1 MMFILLILS
10 LLSLCFCEYKEL
22 KKHSSVKVIP
32 DTKVYLDIKNFEI
45 GDLISFEIKM
55 DLFYGSE
62 TSFYEFYI
70 DQVPASTYYDSTY
83 WNNLR
88 RVKNTDVSCNSRRDC
103 TFKWEETKKEGNTY
117 IYIIPP
123 APFWGFYSL
132 WGNKI
137 KIKHLGGKLSVG
149 TILGIVFGVIAFIV
163 ILIVL
168 ISLCC
173 CFCPQNS
180 RCCLCCQGCNCCCC
194 RRRYYGANIPYSQPV
209 YPAPV
214 PVPVPVPATPIYP
227 TPTPV
232 YSVPGEIYPQTQPVY
247 SVVPGYV

>member
-10 LLSLCFCEYKEL
+10 LLSLCFCQYQRL

-32 DTKVYLDIKNFEI
+32 DTKVYLDIKDFEI
-45 GDLISFEIKM
+45 GDLISFEIEL

-70 DQVPASTYYDSTY
+70 DQVPASSYYDSTY

-88 RVKNTDVSCNSRRDC
+88 RVKNTDVSCNIRRDC

-137 KIKHLGGKLSVG
+137 KIKHLGGSLSVG
-149 TILGIVFGVIAFIV
+149 TIVGIVFGVICCAILRDVVIV
-163 ILIVL
+163 E
-168 ISLCC
+168 
-173 CFCPQNS
+173 
-180 RCCLCCQGCNCCCC
+180 RCRAHCSVELAGARA
-194 RRRYYGANIPYSQPV
+194 RRRRIALLLLSFL
-209 YPAPV
+209 
-214 PVPVPVPATPIYP
+214 
-227 TPTPV
+227 
-232 YSVPGEIYPQTQPVY
+232 
-247 SVVPGYV
+247 

>member
-10 LLSLCFCEYKEL
+10 LLSLCFCQYQQL

-32 DTKVYLDIKNFEI
+32 DTKVYLDIKDFEI
-45 GDLISFEIKM
+45 GDLISFEIEV

-137 KIKHLGGKLSVG
+137 KIKHLGGSLSVG
-149 TILGIVFGVIAFIV
+149 TIVGIVFGVICCAILRDVVIV
-163 ILIVL
+163 E
-168 ISLCC
+168 
-173 CFCPQNS
+173 
-180 RCCLCCQGCNCCCC
+180 RCRAHCSVELAGARA
-194 RRRYYGANIPYSQPV
+194 RRRRIALLLLSFL
-209 YPAPV
+209 
-214 PVPVPVPATPIYP
+214 
-227 TPTPV
+227 
-232 YSVPGEIYPQTQPVY
+232 
-247 SVVPGYV
+247 

>member
-10 LLSLCFCEYKEL
+10 LLSLCFCQYQQL

-32 DTKVYLDIKNFEI
+32 DTKVYLDIKDFEI
-45 GDLISFEIKM
+45 GDLISFEIEM

-88 RVKNTDVSCNSRRDC
+88 RVKNTDVSCNSRRDF

-137 KIKHLGGKLSVG
+137 KIKHLGGSLSVG
-149 TILGIVFGVIAFIV
+149 TIVGIVFGVIAFIV